1 MNKAKP
7 PANFDENP
15 EWTEADFAKAKS
27 ADQVHGELVAGKL
40 VKRIGRPPGRT
51 KERVTIRLDKDL
63 VEKLRATGR
72 GWQTRVNDM
81 LREAVD

>member
-1 MNKAKP
+1 MSKSKP
-7 PANFDENP
+7 PADFDDNP
-15 EWTEADFAKAKS
+15 EWTDEDFAKAKP
-27 ADQVHGELVAGKL
+27 ADEVLPPEVVAAFKP
-40 VKRIGRPPGRT
+40 RIGRPPGRT